1 MVLLQL
7 YIRRSF
13 FCPPKR
19 LNDYHGLVK
28 ENARAEQ
35 QVRGRA
41 TTSCLAKAR
50 ELRTATRVTLLL
62 TGIYDH
68 VSRTE
73 AAM

>member
-1 MVLLQL
+1 VALLQL

-19 LNDYHGLVK
+19 LHDYHGLVK

-50 ELRTATRVTLLL
+50 ELRTATLRACLRRRRCFTK
-62 TGIYDH
+62 
-68 VSRTE
+68 S
-73 AAM
+73 